1 VKQLLLYGF
10 IPLFAW
16 QTCGVKDSSSPA
28 TENKAAG
35 LIKDTINFSN
45 QVHPIMVKNCS
56 PCHFPG
62 GKMYERMPFDQD
74 TTILNHEA
82 GILKRIKKEEE
93 NLIINT
99 FILQN
104 KNGSSGDKP
113 H

>member
-1 VKQLLLYGF
+1 MKWLLLYCF
-10 IPLFAW
+10 FPFFTW

-28 TENKAAG
+28 TKNKSAD
-35 LIKDTINFSN
+35 LIKDTINFSG
-45 QVHPIMVKNCS
+45 QVQPIMVRNCS

-93 NLIINT
+93 NLVVKT

-104 KNGSSGDKP
+104 KNGSSGDKQR
-113 H
+113 